1 LSVGAETKSF
11 VSTTLPRGPHIPS
24 HLAGDT
30 FCIGIAGRDV
40 RGYRFPCMVASG
52 AHSFG
57 QFKKHA
63 LFKARTQ
70 SPCFSYP
77 GLMRAFI
84 SAGSA
89 DLSSF
94 GGVGVGWPPD
104 LPCWLPVYDE
114 RKCGRFIC

>member
-1 LSVGAETKSF
+1 V
-11 VSTTLPRGPHIPS
+11 LPLAAPQLTVPS
-24 HLAGDT
+24 GS
-30 FCIGIAGRDV
+30 R
-40 RGYRFPCMVASG
+40 

-63 LFKARTQ
+63 LLKARTQ

-77 GLMRAFI
+77 GPARAFK

-94 GGVGVGWPPD
+94 GGVSVGWAPG
-104 LPCWLPVYDE
+104 LLFWLPASDRAKMRPVYSQILALTDISALFV
-114 RKCGRFIC
+114 RIKRCRILCVDAKKCK